1 MASESTHESTRPTV
15 SDTETCLIC
24 EPTGDSGT
32 ESATGSD
39 GALPCYCRIDGMLN
53 VLGKKYALQ
62 ILGLLGAHGPLR
74 YGEVEEKLQVA
85 STSTLAERLNELTA
99 TDLIVRRSY
108 DEIPPRVEY
117 RLTPRGQEFMERIQ
131 PLLEW
136 VSASDT

>member
-1 MASESTHESTRPTV
+1 MASESV
-15 SDTETCLIC
+15 DDTDTCLIC
-24 EPTGDSGT
+24 EPTGDSG
-32 ESATGSD
+32 SAAATGSD
-39 GALPCYCRIDGMLN
+39 EALPCYCRIDGMLN

-85 STSTLAERLNELTA
+85 STSTLAERLDELTA

-117 RLTPRGQEFMERIQ
+117 TLTPRGQEFIERMQ
-131 PLLEW
+131 PLVEW
-136 VSASDT
+136 VSGSDT